1 MATHV
6 RRDARSVNQR
16 LREEAH
22 RFDFYQAVRLLKIDL
37 RRKQD
42 RRRKKALRH
51 KDRFDFSQAVRR
63 LRIDLPRKAD
73 WRRKGAPRH
82 KDRVQAVR
90 LLKMNLRTKADPLE
104 KVRFRSST
112 SMAFPAT
119 DVDSLRRDKDGTL
132 ELWVN
137 FLGMAGA
144 HGPLPDPFTEL
155 LRDRL
160 RDGDS
165 ALRDFLDIFNHRLVS
180 LMYEA
185 RARRRVG
192 MGVSHPRHHPFA
204 RYLSAVLGTLDWP
217 ERLQLGLI
225 PHTRV
230 LTSGAHDSMSALEQ
244 LLAERLGTRVEGQPL
259 VGDWLPLAPEQ
270 QTRIGT
276 GSLALGRGAVLGT
289 RAWDPQAR
297 FTLRFGPLP
306 WREFVQLL
314 PGHTAF
320 GTAVTYTRL
329 VAPPHLSFD
338 FVLLLDAKDAPALR
352 LRSRRK
358 LNRGP
363 RLGRTSWLSPIT
375 PSAEPLEV
383 RLSSRH
389 IRSA

>member
-1 MATHV
+1 MAAHV

-37 RRKQD
+37 RRKEAEL
-42 RRRKKALRH
+42 RK
-51 KDRFDFSQAVRR
+51 
-63 LRIDLPRKAD
+63 
-73 WRRKGAPRH
+73 
-82 KDRVQAVR
+82 
-90 LLKMNLRTKADPLE
+90 KADPLE
-104 KVRFRSST
+104 KADPPKKVRFRSST

-119 DVDSLRRDKDGTL
+119 DVDSLQPATDEDSLRDEDKTP

-137 FLGMAGA
+137 FLGLAGA

-192 MGVSHPRHHPFA
+192 MGVTHPRHHPFA
-204 RYLSAVLGTLDWP
+204 RYLSAILGTLDWP
-217 ERLQLGLI
+217 ERFQLGLI

-230 LTSGAHDSMSALEQ
+230 LTSGAHDSMAALEQ
-244 LLAERLGTRVEGQPL
+244 LLAERLGTRVQGQPL

-297 FTLRFGPLP
+297 FTLRLGPMP
-306 WREFVQLL
+306 WREFIQLL

-358 LNRGP
+358 QNRGP
-363 RLGRTSWLSPIT
+363 RLGRTSWLSPIP
-375 PSAEPLEV
+375 PSAETLEV